1 VSSAESFASL
11 RVQLGDTKA
20 QLFEVRAQLDAT
32 CAESRHHQVAA
43 KQSLQRET
51 QRELRMAREA
61 LLGRGSFSGP
71 MGVATAGAIL
81 KMPDRGNDG
90 LRAPSCRENQ
100 PSQSLI
106 ATGLLPSA

>member
-1 VSSAESFASL
+1 
-11 RVQLGDTKA
+11 
-20 QLFEVRAQLDAT
+20 LDAT
-32 CAESRHHQVAA
+32 CAELRHHQVAA
-43 KQSLQRET
+43 KQSLQREV

-90 LRAPSCRENQ
+90 LRAPSCCENQ
-100 PSQSLI
+100 PSQSLN